1 MASGP
6 WLGNGLPQDQLPME
20 QQAQQQTQPQQQQS
34 LSSASSIQSI
44 PNGNG
49 DASLDRQMLR
59 HLMARY
65 SEQEL
70 ARLILEERA
79 SPATSMLLTR
89 LDCTD
94 KVGKLT
100 W

>member
-1 MASGP
+1 
-6 WLGNGLPQDQLPME
+6 ME
-20 QQAQQQTQPQQQQS
+20 QQAQQQQQAHQQQQQ
-34 LSSASSIQSI
+34 AQQGAMGTPSI

-49 DASLDRQMLR
+49 ESALDRQMLR

-79 SPATSMLLTR
+79 SPLARMSLTSTSSTIKIFHTNHTSL
-89 LDCTD
+89 
-94 KVGKLT
+94 
-100 W
+100 